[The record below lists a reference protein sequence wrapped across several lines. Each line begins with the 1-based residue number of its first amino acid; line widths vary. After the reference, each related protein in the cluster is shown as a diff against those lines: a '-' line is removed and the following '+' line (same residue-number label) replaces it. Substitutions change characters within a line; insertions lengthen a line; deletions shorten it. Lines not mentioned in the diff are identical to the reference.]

1 MKELGDCLGTPVANE
16 GQAVVK
22 AANELYKQYSF
33 AHLMVTRSEKGITV
47 VGKDGKVWNNPA
59 TAQEVF
65 DVSGAGDT
73 VAAAFLAAVAG
84 KLSIRTSL
92 QIANA
97 AAGIVVTKVGTYPIH
112 RHELLKLWEDWHPVR
127 WQPISP

>member
-1 MKELGDCLGTPVANE
+1 
-16 GQAVVK
+16 
-22 AANELYKQYSF
+22 
-33 AHLMVTRSEKGITV
+33 MVTRSEKGITV

-112 RHELLKLWEDWHPVR
+112 RHELLKIMGRLASRPVAALSV
-127 WQPISP
+127 PDLG